1 MALVFSIVAF
11 AVSLILFV
19 YNAFVAQ
26 KLEDVIDS
34 LNTMVMYNLRDFA
47 EKESIKADIRK
58 IKNEIEGK

>member
-11 AVSLILFV
+11 VVSLILFV

-47 EKESIKADIRK
+47 EKEGIKADIRK